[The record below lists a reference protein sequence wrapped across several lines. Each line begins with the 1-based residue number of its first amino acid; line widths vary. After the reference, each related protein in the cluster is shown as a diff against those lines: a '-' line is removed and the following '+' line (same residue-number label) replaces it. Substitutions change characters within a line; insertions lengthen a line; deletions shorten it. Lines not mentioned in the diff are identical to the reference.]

1 MSVLNNRRDPR
12 PNSGRGPKPTSTD
25 LGTLRGTRPSRRK
38 RTNLWLLAPA
48 LILFGV
54 FGVLPL
60 LGTIALSLT
69 TWSGLGSPQWDGLG
83 NWKDV
88 FSDPVTWTTVKI
100 SLQVMVGSWAI
111 QTPLSLLLGV
121 YIAKFGKFRALL
133 AVFYFIPLLLSSA
146 AVAFIYKYLLDAN
159 FGLFSSRSLGIF
171 HQDYLGNKNLVLG
184 VVTFIIAWHFV
195 PLHTLLY
202 QGGVRQIPQVL
213 YEAAALDGAGVF
225 KQFFSITLPQ
235 LKYTIVTSSTLI
247 LVGSLTYF
255 DLVFALTA
263 GGPGYATRLLPL
275 HMYIT
280 GFKETQMGKAS
291 AIAAIL
297 AVVGLTMSLVLTKVT
312 GFNRMESQQ
321 EGM

>member
-1 MSVLNNRRDPR
+1 MTSVRAEKNAMSPR
-12 PNSGRGPKPTSTD
+12 PTAGRGPSP
-25 LGTLRGTRPSRRK
+25 
-38 RTNLWLLAPA
+38 WLLAPA
-48 LILFGV
+48 LALFGV
-54 FGVLPL
+54 FGVVPL
-60 LGTIALSLT
+60 VGTLALSLT
-69 TWSGLGSPQWDGLG
+69 TWSGLGTPVWDGLG
-83 NWKDV
+83 NWADV
-88 FSDPVTWTTVKI
+88 LSDPVTGTTVRI
-100 SLQVMVGSWAI
+100 SVQVMIGSWAI
-111 QTPLSLLLGV
+111 QTPISLLLGV
-121 YIAKFGKFRALL
+121 YVGRFGRFRAFL
-133 AVFYFIPLLLSSA
+133 AVLYFVPLLLSSA

-159 FGLFSSRSLGIF
+159 FGLFADPGLGIL
-171 HQDYLGNKNLVLG
+171 HQDYLGDPAIVLG
-184 VVTFIIAWHFV
+184 VVTAIIAWHFI

-202 QGGVRQIPQVL
+202 QGGVRQIPKSL
-213 YEAAALDGAGVF
+213 YEAASIDGAGVF
-225 KQFFSITLPQ
+225 RQFFSITLPQ

-297 AVVGLTMSLVLTKVT
+297 AVVGLTLSLVLTRIT

>member
-1 MSVLNNRRDPR
+1 MSVTKAESPR
-12 PNSGRGPKPTSTD
+12 PQKGRGPS
-25 LGTLRGTRPSRRK
+25 S
-38 RTNLWLLAPA
+38 WLLAPA
-48 LILFGV
+48 LFLFGV

-60 LGTIALSLT
+60 LGTLALALT
-69 TWSGLGSPQWDGLG
+69 SWSGLGVPEWVGFD
-83 NWKDV
+83 NWADI
-88 FSDPVTWTTVKI
+88 FTDPVTGTTVLI

-111 QTPLSLLLGV
+111 QTPISLLIGV
-121 YIAKFGKFRALL
+121 YIGRFGKFRAFL
-133 AVFYFIPLLLSSA
+133 AVLYFIPLLLSSA
-146 AVAFIYKYLLDAN
+146 AVAFIFKYLMDAN
-159 FGLFSSRSLGIF
+159 FGLFADPALGIF
-171 HQDYLGNKNLVLG
+171 HQDFLGDQNIVLW
-184 VVTFIIAWHFV
+184 VVTAIIAWHFI

-202 QGGVRQIPQVL
+202 QGGVRQIPQSL
-213 YEAAALDGAGVF
+213 YEAAAIDGAGVF
-225 KQFFSITLPQ
+225 RQFFSITLPQ

-263 GGPGYATRLLPL
+263 GGPGYSTRLLPL

-297 AVVGLTMSLVLTKVT
+297 AVVGLSLSLLLTKVT